1 LDKYD
6 NIAQLFERSE
16 CMLDISVSLMLV
28 VAVVFLVL
36 LILLNSWLYQP
47 LMAFMDERDKSI
59 RKDLENV
66 SANSSEIEEL
76 KAKAEEVIA
85 EAKSEA
91 AALRAKTIDES
102 KLLAMSKIEA
112 KKEELEEAYQ
122 EFLNSLK
129 KEEEELKSELLS
141 QMPLF
146 KESLKAKFSQ
156 I

>member
-1 LDKYD
+1 
-6 NIAQLFERSE
+6 
-16 CMLDISVSLMLV
+16 MLDISLSLMLV
-28 VAVVFLVL
+28 VAVVFLVM
-36 LILLNSWLYQP
+36 LILLNNWLYQP
-47 LMAFMDERDKSI
+47 LMAFMDEREKSI

-66 SANSSEIEEL
+66 SADSSEIEEL
-76 KAKAEEVIA
+76 KAKAEAVIA

-102 KLLAMSKIEA
+102 KLLSLSKIEA
-112 KKEELEEAYQ
+112 KKEELEETYKA
-122 EFLNSLK
+122 FLDSLK
-129 KEEEELKSELLS
+129 KEEEELRSELIS

>member
-1 LDKYD
+1 
-6 NIAQLFERSE
+6 
-16 CMLDISVSLMLV
+16 MLDIHLSLMLL

-36 LILLNSWLYQP
+36 LTLLNSWLYQP
-47 LMAFMDERDKSI
+47 LLAFMDERDKSI

-66 SANSSEIEEL
+66 SSNTSEIDEL
-76 KAKAEEVIA
+76 KAKTEAVIA
-85 EAKSEA
+85 QAKNEA
-91 AALRAKTIDES
+91 AALRAKTIEDS

-112 KKEELEEAYQ
+112 KKEELEKTYQ
-122 EFLNSLK
+122 GFLDELK
-129 KEEEELKSELLS
+129 KEEEQLKSELLS